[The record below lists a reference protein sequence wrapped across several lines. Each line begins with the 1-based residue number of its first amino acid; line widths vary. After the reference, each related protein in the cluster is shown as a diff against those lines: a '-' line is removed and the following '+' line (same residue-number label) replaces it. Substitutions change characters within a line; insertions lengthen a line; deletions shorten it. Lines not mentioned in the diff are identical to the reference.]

1 MFSSAALD
9 VKVRTIAIIL
19 KKEVAM
25 KLNIQLASSLNLIW
39 KSLNLEAVVALEF
52 LVSLVDLYENF
63 PRYFTI
69 LKNITNFTFGKIK
82 CIKFYNCHLHV

>member
-1 MFSSAALD
+1 
-9 VKVRTIAIIL
+9 
-19 KKEVAM
+19 M

-39 KSLNLEAVVALEF
+39 KSLNLEAVVAFEF

-82 CIKFYNCHLHV
+82 RIKFSSTWLTLNGCRFFMK